1 MQHPQQQ
8 QQREFLGGPAPP
20 QPPQPTS
27 CALVPHTR
35 AWVPTLPPAPLCPRP
50 HTHTPA
56 RTPCT
61 PTPHTCPPSDKRV
74 ELTLNFAIP
83 HRSLVNKKEVKRVTV
98 PGRDG
103 SLGIE
108 KNSPPLLTE
117 LKPGVVRVDYND
129 STASEEY
136 FVPGGFAFKHANN
149 VMDVS
154 APEGVKLDSVDADAL
169 RAANAEATKAL
180 AAATMGSKAHAEAK
194 IQLELFKV
202 RLAAAPRAS
211 PTPARARPSAARL
224 LTHALS
230 PSRLSLTCYPPL
242 QALGSAIKVQL

>member
-1 MQHPQQQ
+1 V
-8 QQREFLGGPAPP
+8 APP
-20 QPPQPTS
+20 LRPPFPPLR
-27 CALVPHTR
+27 ALTPSPHPCPS
-35 AWVPTLPPAPLCPRP
+35 APPPGCPSEK
-50 HTHTPA
+50 HT
-56 RTPCT
+56 
-61 PTPHTCPPSDKRV
+61 
-74 ELTLNFAIP
+74 ELLLNFAIP

-103 SLGIE
+103 ALGLE

-180 AAATMGSKAHAEAK
+180 AAATVGSKAHAEAK

-202 RLAAAPRAS
+202 SARGQAGSSARAQQR
-211 PTPARARPSAARL
+211 TPASQQRKQPASQPAKQPQPQ
-224 LTHALS
+224 TLS
-230 PSRLSLTCYPPL
+230 PSLLLSATPLPCSCSAGAWQRPEDPNVNRLGL
-242 QALGSAIKVQL
+242 

>member
-1 MQHPQQQ
+1 
-8 QQREFLGGPAPP
+8 
-20 QPPQPTS
+20 
-27 CALVPHTR
+27 
-35 AWVPTLPPAPLCPRP
+35 
-50 HTHTPA
+50 
-56 RTPCT
+56 
-61 PTPHTCPPSDKRV
+61 
-74 ELTLNFAIP
+74 
-83 HRSLVNKKEVKRVTV
+83 VKRVTV

-202 RLAAAPRAS
+202 RPAAPARPPPPLMPCRA
-211 PTPARARPSAARL
+211 ARAEPHTLAPNHHPPSSS
-224 LTHALS
+224 S
-230 PSRLSLTCYPPL
+230 PFW

>member
-1 MQHPQQQ
+1 MLSTPPPCPHLPLPRTR
-8 QQREFLGGPAPP
+8 REK
-20 QPPQPTS
+20 
-27 CALVPHTR
+27 R
-35 AWVPTLPPAPLCPRP
+35 A
-50 HTHTPA
+50 
-56 RTPCT
+56 
-61 PTPHTCPPSDKRV
+61 

-83 HRSLVNKKEVKRVTV
+83 HRSIVNKKEVKRVTV

-103 SLGIE
+103 ALGIE

-202 RLAAAPRAS
+202 RPAAPA
-211 PTPARARPSAARL
+211 PAPPPPWCPLPWPLTLAPPPPALPS
-224 LTHALS
+224 
-230 PSRLSLTCYPPL
+230 PPL

>member
-1 MQHPQQQ
+1 M
-8 QQREFLGGPAPP
+8 
-20 QPPQPTS
+20 
-27 CALVPHTR
+27 
-35 AWVPTLPPAPLCPRP
+35 
-50 HTHTPA
+50 
-56 RTPCT
+56 
-61 PTPHTCPPSDKRV
+61 
-74 ELTLNFAIP
+74 
-83 HRSLVNKKEVKRVTV
+83 TV

-103 SLGIE
+103 ALGIE

-211 PTPARARPSAARL
+211 PTPARARPSAGS
-224 LTHALS
+224 LTPSLPPAFPSPVTPPCRPLAA
-230 PSRLSLTCYPPL
+230 PSRCSFK
-242 QALGSAIKVQL
+242 QRALFSP